1 MNLYGKNYK
10 LVWEDHFD
18 KEAIDPG
25 YWDVLH
31 YNVPGHEE
39 RPAWRKRENCTVE
52 NSNLVIRGKIEENG
66 DYSSGMLRG
75 HGHLAYLYGYAEIR
89 AKMPLGG
96 PGIWPGFWLV
106 RPQYNNQW
114 MTTTSEIDVLEM
126 FGDDSYLACNI
137 HSWWTD
143 PEAKDRKHVNYL
155 DGQGYPKKIYLPD
168 GAKFSEDYHT
178 IGYEW
183 TPDIVA
189 FYVDG
194 EPYCTIRVDNP
205 VFRFIHQPMY
215 FILSMAFGLKHVAKP
230 DEDRTEPI
238 EYFID
243 YIRLYQ
249 NEDGKLY
256 HVDEDNELREITDLY
271 ALSELK

>member
-18 KEAIDPG
+18 KGAIDQG
-25 YWDVLH
+25 YWDVYH
-31 YNVPGHEE
+31 YNVPGHDE

-52 NSNLVIRGKIEENG
+52 DSNLVIRAKIEENG

-75 HGHLAYLYGYAEIR
+75 NGHLAYKYGYAEIR
-89 AKMPLGG
+89 AKLPKGG
-96 PGIWPGFWLV
+96 PGIWPGFWMC
-106 RPQYNNQW
+106 RPNFDGMAQG
-114 MTTTSEIDVLEM
+114 SPEIDVFEM
-126 FGDDSYLACNI
+126 FGDDSYIACNI
-137 HSWWTD
+137 HSWWHG
-143 PEAKDRKHVNYL
+143 EKGSGHINYL

-168 GAKFSEDYHT
+168 GAKFSDDYHT

-183 TPDIVA
+183 TPKLVA

-194 EPYCTIRVDNP
+194 EPYCTVRVDNP
-205 VFRFIHQPMY
+205 VFKFTDQPIY
-215 FILSMAFGLKHVAKP
+215 FIISMAFGLKHVAKP
-230 DEDRTEPI
+230 DENRTEPI

-256 HVDEDNELREITDLY
+256 HVDENKQLCEIVDPY
-271 ALSELK
+271 VLSEL